1 MNRNQVECIVSEE
14 VCKFI
19 RVYYVY
25 LHNIYIYIYVHMC
38 IYIYTNIYIYI
49 LSLLLLGVLSH
60 LPKFL
65 EYLRISLFQ

>member
-1 MNRNQVECIVSEE
+1 MAKVPWGQVECIVSEE

-25 LHNIYIYIYVHMC
+25 LHNIYIYMFICV
-38 IYIYTNIYIYI
+38 YIYKYI
-49 LSLLLLGVLSH
+49 LSLLLLGVLNH